1 MGRLTRAAVVLL
13 TTALA
18 VLFGFGC
25 VLAALFEMQGF
36 GSPRDQGPRP
46 LYLAAL
52 AVGFTMCVAAPVVV
66 RRLYDRLT
74 GAARETA

>member
-1 MGRLTRAAVVLL
+1 MARATLVFL

-25 VLAALFEMQGF
+25 LLAALFEIQGF

-46 LYLAAL
+46 LYLASL
-52 AVGFTMCVAAPVVV
+52 AAGLLACVVAPAVVG
-66 RRLYDRLT
+66 RLYDRV
-74 GAARETA
+74 TASGRPSDPVS